1 MTAPTKDFMG
11 TATKVFTGHVRLWTC
26 VHSWTR
32 VQILPCPMK
41 TFTRHK
47 PFPNPFIALNID
59 GSVQGNPRFAV
70 GRGVLQDSL
79 GNWINGFSMPIGFVT
94 NNPAELWVA
103 RQGLLIA

>member
-1 MTAPTKDFMG
+1 MAAPTKDFVG
-11 TATKVFTGHVRLWTC
+11 TVMKVFIGHVGLRIH
-26 VHSWTR
+26 VHTWTR

-47 PFPNPFIALNID
+47 LFPNPFIALNID
-59 GSVQGNPRFAV
+59 GSVQGNPGFAG
-70 GRGVLQDSL
+70 GRGVLRDSL
-79 GNWINGFSMPIGFVT
+79 GNWINGFSMHIGFVT